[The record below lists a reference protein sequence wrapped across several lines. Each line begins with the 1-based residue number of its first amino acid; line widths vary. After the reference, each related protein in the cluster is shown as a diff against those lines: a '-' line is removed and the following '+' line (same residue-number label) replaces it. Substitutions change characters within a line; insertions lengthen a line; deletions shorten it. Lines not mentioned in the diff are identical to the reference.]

1 MLIKKVRGGQPPRV
15 ARENGRVKIQVLHIE
30 DCPNWQE
37 AGDRVRLVLDSI
49 GRGDVPVEFVLIR
62 TGAEAVSS
70 GFAGSPT
77 ILLDGQDLFP
87 SQGNTADLACRVYLT
102 ERGFAGAP
110 TVGQLERTLQ
120 EREALSGDRS

>member
-1 MLIKKVRGGQPPRV
+1 MIKKVRGGQPPRV

-62 TGAEAVSS
+62 TEAEAVSS

-87 SQGNTADLACRVYLT
+87 SQGSTADLACRVYLT

>member
-1 MLIKKVRGGQPPRV
+1 MRV
-15 ARENGRVKIQVLHIE
+15 TDGEPGKLA
-30 DCPNWQE
+30 
-37 AGDRVRLVLDSI
+37 
-49 GRGDVPVEFVLIR
+49 FR
-62 TGAEAVSS
+62 TEAEAVSS

>member
-1 MLIKKVRGGQPPRV
+1 M
-15 ARENGRVKIQVLHIE
+15 KIHLLHID

-37 AGDRVRLVLDSI
+37 AGDRVRRALDSI
-49 GRGDVPVEFVLIR
+49 GRSDIPVEFVLIR
-62 TGAEAVSS
+62 TEAEAVSS

-87 SQGNTADLACRVYLT
+87 SEGKTADLACRVYLT
-102 ERGFAGAP
+102 EHGFAGAP
-110 TVGQLERTLQ
+110 TVGLERALK